1 MLPKSTE
8 ARNLFSST
16 EQVVAKA
23 GTKDAHNKGQETWL
37 EREAGVREQHLK
49 PMGGKWVSEGNT
61 EDGWKGGELGS
72 EEASWEAIQEKS
84 DEDLMEVVGTVKRP
98 TIIATRQHGDPPGM
112 NNLDMHHLHVKDVHI
127 FHITWL

>member
-1 MLPKSTE
+1 MGRKVAASGKLSWRNTHRSRVLKDEVDGMGRGRHFGQRLMLPKSTE

-49 PMGGKWVSEGNT
+49 PMGGKGVSEGFFLL
-61 EDGWKGGELGS
+61 GIPRMGGRG
-72 EEASWEAIQEKS
+72 
-84 DEDLMEVVGTVKRP
+84 V
-98 TIIATRQHGDPPGM
+98 
-112 NNLDMHHLHVKDVHI
+112 N
-127 FHITWL
+127 